1 MYYTA
6 LGNKFIKVINA
17 LEQLGRQRLQTSGLA
32 AMAAGHA
39 ERQKEVRLAAAA
51 WPLGP
56 VLWERSQR
64 SQKEE
69 SLAAA
74 AAAWPLGP
82 VLWERSQRSQKE
94 ESLAAAA
101 AWPLGPVLWERSQR
115 RWARP
120 APMYRICLACTCVL
134 RSCARG
140 ASFSTTHTHKPCRT
154 ASACLLPV
162 TGALR
167 ILYEPALAR
176 GGEGCERVIF
186 KR

>member
-1 MYYTA
+1 MFASHFRRLRTTTLAAKELRRAAHA
-6 LGNKFIKVINA
+6 L
-17 LEQLGRQRLQTSGLA
+17 QRLQTSGLA

-39 ERQKEVRLAAAA
+39 ERQKEVRL
-51 WPLGP
+51 
-56 VLWERSQR
+56 
-64 SQKEE
+64 
-69 SLAAA
+69 A

-140 ASFSTTHTHKPCRT
+140 F
-154 ASACLLPV
+154 
-162 TGALR
+162 
-167 ILYEPALAR
+167 
-176 GGEGCERVIF
+176 F
-186 KR
+186 

>member
-1 MYYTA
+1 MFASHCRRLCTTTLAAKERDAQLRRAAHA
-6 LGNKFIKVINA
+6 L
-17 LEQLGRQRLQTSGLA
+17 QRLQTSGLA

-39 ERQKEVRLAAAA
+39 ERQKE
-51 WPLGP
+51 
-56 VLWERSQR
+56 
-64 SQKEE
+64 E

-74 AAAWPLGP
+74 SAWPLGP

-120 APMYRICLACTCVL
+120 ANMYRICLACTCVL

-140 ASFSTTHTHKPCRT
+140 F
-154 ASACLLPV
+154 
-162 TGALR
+162 
-167 ILYEPALAR
+167 
-176 GGEGCERVIF
+176 F
-186 KR
+186 

>member
-1 MYYTA
+1 MFASHCRRLRTTTLAAKERDAQLRRAAHA
-6 LGNKFIKVINA
+6 L
-17 LEQLGRQRLQTSGLA
+17 QRLQTSGLA

-39 ERQKEVRLAAAA
+39 ERQKE
-51 WPLGP
+51 
-56 VLWERSQR
+56 
-64 SQKEE
+64 E

-74 AAAWPLGP
+74 SAWPLGP

-140 ASFSTTHTHKPCRT
+140 F
-154 ASACLLPV
+154 
-162 TGALR
+162 
-167 ILYEPALAR
+167 
-176 GGEGCERVIF
+176 F
-186 KR
+186 

>member
-1 MYYTA
+1 MFASHCRRLRTTTLAAKERDAQLRRAAHA
-6 LGNKFIKVINA
+6 L
-17 LEQLGRQRLQTSGLA
+17 QRLQTSGLA

-39 ERQKEVRLAAAA
+39 ERQKE
-51 WPLGP
+51 
-56 VLWERSQR
+56 
-64 SQKEE
+64 E
-69 SLAAA
+69 SLA

-140 ASFSTTHTHKPCRT
+140 F
-154 ASACLLPV
+154 
-162 TGALR
+162 
-167 ILYEPALAR
+167 
-176 GGEGCERVIF
+176 F
-186 KR
+186 

>member
-1 MYYTA
+1 MFASHCRRLRTTTLAAKERDAQLRRAAHA
-6 LGNKFIKVINA
+6 L
-17 LEQLGRQRLQTSGLA
+17 QRLQTSGLA

-56 VLWERSQR
+56 V
-64 SQKEE
+64 
-69 SLAAA
+69 
-74 AAAWPLGP
+74 
-82 VLWERSQRSQKE
+82 VWERSQRSQKE

-140 ASFSTTHTHKPCRT
+140 F
-154 ASACLLPV
+154 
-162 TGALR
+162 
-167 ILYEPALAR
+167 
-176 GGEGCERVIF
+176 F
-186 KR
+186 

>member
-1 MYYTA
+1 MFASHCRRLRTTTLAAKERDAQLRRAAHA
-6 LGNKFIKVINA
+6 L
-17 LEQLGRQRLQTSGLA
+17 QRLQTSGLA

-39 ERQKEVRLAAAA
+39 ERQKEESLAAASA

-69 SLAAA
+69 SLA
-74 AAAWPLGP
+74 
-82 VLWERSQRSQKE
+82 
-94 ESLAAAA
+94 AAAA

-140 ASFSTTHTHKPCRT
+140 F
-154 ASACLLPV
+154 
-162 TGALR
+162 
-167 ILYEPALAR
+167 
-176 GGEGCERVIF
+176 F
-186 KR
+186 

>member
-1 MYYTA
+1 MFASHCRRLRTTTLAAKERDAQLRRAAHA
-6 LGNKFIKVINA
+6 L
-17 LEQLGRQRLQTSGLA
+17 QRLQTSGLA

-39 ERQKEVRLAAAA
+39 ERQKEVRLA
-51 WPLGP
+51 LGP

-74 AAAWPLGP
+74 AASWPLGP

-140 ASFSTTHTHKPCRT
+140 F
-154 ASACLLPV
+154 
-162 TGALR
+162 
-167 ILYEPALAR
+167 
-176 GGEGCERVIF
+176 F
-186 KR
+186 

>member
-1 MYYTA
+1 MFASHCRRLRTTTLAAKERDAQLRRAAHA
-6 LGNKFIKVINA
+6 L
-17 LEQLGRQRLQTSGLA
+17 QRLQTSGLA

-51 WPLGP
+51 WLLGP
-56 VLWERSQR
+56 FLWERSQR

-69 SLAAA
+69 SMA
-74 AAAWPLGP
+74 
-82 VLWERSQRSQKE
+82 
-94 ESLAAAA
+94 AAAA

-140 ASFSTTHTHKPCRT
+140 F
-154 ASACLLPV
+154 
-162 TGALR
+162 
-167 ILYEPALAR
+167 
-176 GGEGCERVIF
+176 F
-186 KR
+186 

>member
-1 MYYTA
+1 MFASHCRRLRTTTLAAKERDAQLRRAAHA
-6 LGNKFIKVINA
+6 L
-17 LEQLGRQRLQTSGLA
+17 QRLQISGLA

-39 ERQKEVRLAAAA
+39 ERQKEVRL
-51 WPLGP
+51 
-56 VLWERSQR
+56 
-64 SQKEE
+64 
-69 SLAAA
+69 A

-140 ASFSTTHTHKPCRT
+140 F
-154 ASACLLPV
+154 
-162 TGALR
+162 
-167 ILYEPALAR
+167 
-176 GGEGCERVIF
+176 F
-186 KR
+186 

>member
-1 MYYTA
+1 MFASHCRRLRTTTLAAKERDAQLRRAAHA
-6 LGNKFIKVINA
+6 L
-17 LEQLGRQRLQTSGLA
+17 QRLQTSGLA

-82 VLWERSQRSQKE
+82 VLWERSQR
-94 ESLAAAA
+94 
-101 AWPLGPVLWERSQR
+101 

-120 APMYRICLACTCVL
+120 APMYPICLACTCVL

-140 ASFSTTHTHKPCRT
+140 F
-154 ASACLLPV
+154 
-162 TGALR
+162 
-167 ILYEPALAR
+167 
-176 GGEGCERVIF
+176 F
-186 KR
+186 

>member
-1 MYYTA
+1 MFASHCRRLRTTTLAAKERDAQLRRAAHA
-6 LGNKFIKVINA
+6 L
-17 LEQLGRQRLQTSGLA
+17 QRLQTSGLA

-56 VLWERSQR
+56 VVWERSQR

-69 SLAAA
+69 SLA
-74 AAAWPLGP
+74 
-82 VLWERSQRSQKE
+82 
-94 ESLAAAA
+94 AAAA

-140 ASFSTTHTHKPCRT
+140 F
-154 ASACLLPV
+154 
-162 TGALR
+162 
-167 ILYEPALAR
+167 
-176 GGEGCERVIF
+176 F
-186 KR
+186 

>member
-1 MYYTA
+1 MFASHCRRLRTTTLAAKERDAQLRRAAHA
-6 LGNKFIKVINA
+6 L
-17 LEQLGRQRLQTSGLA
+17 QRLQTSGLA

-51 WPLGP
+51 WLLGP
-56 VLWERSQR
+56 F
-64 SQKEE
+64 
-69 SLAAA
+69 
-74 AAAWPLGP
+74 
-82 VLWERSQRSQKE
+82 LWERSQRSQKE

-140 ASFSTTHTHKPCRT
+140 F
-154 ASACLLPV
+154 
-162 TGALR
+162 
-167 ILYEPALAR
+167 
-176 GGEGCERVIF
+176 F
-186 KR
+186 

>member
-1 MYYTA
+1 MFASNCRRLRTTTLAAKERDAQLRRAAHA
-6 LGNKFIKVINA
+6 L
-17 LEQLGRQRLQTSGLA
+17 QRLQTSGLA

-82 VLWERSQRSQKE
+82 VLWERSQR
-94 ESLAAAA
+94 
-101 AWPLGPVLWERSQR
+101 

-140 ASFSTTHTHKPCRT
+140 F
-154 ASACLLPV
+154 
-162 TGALR
+162 
-167 ILYEPALAR
+167 
-176 GGEGCERVIF
+176 F
-186 KR
+186 

>member
-1 MYYTA
+1 MFASHCRRLRTTTLAAKERDAQLRRAAHA
-6 LGNKFIKVINA
+6 L
-17 LEQLGRQRLQTSGLA
+17 QRLQTSGLA

-39 ERQKEVRLAAAA
+39 ERQKEVRL
-51 WPLGP
+51 
-56 VLWERSQR
+56 
-64 SQKEE
+64 
-69 SLAAA
+69 A

-140 ASFSTTHTHKPCRT
+140 F
-154 ASACLLPV
+154 
-162 TGALR
+162 
-167 ILYEPALAR
+167 
-176 GGEGCERVIF
+176 F
-186 KR
+186 

>member
-1 MYYTA
+1 MFASHCRRLRTTTLA
-6 LGNKFIKVINA
+6 AKERDA
-17 LEQLGRQRLQTSGLA
+17 QLRRAAHAMQRLQTSGLA

-39 ERQKEVRLAAAA
+39 ERQKEVRLA
-51 WPLGP
+51 LGP

-69 SLAAA
+69 SLA
-74 AAAWPLGP
+74 
-82 VLWERSQRSQKE
+82 
-94 ESLAAAA
+94 AAAA

-140 ASFSTTHTHKPCRT
+140 F
-154 ASACLLPV
+154 
-162 TGALR
+162 
-167 ILYEPALAR
+167 
-176 GGEGCERVIF
+176 F
-186 KR
+186 

>member
-1 MYYTA
+1 MFASHCRRLRTTTLAAKERDAQLRRAAHA
-6 LGNKFIKVINA
+6 L
-17 LEQLGRQRLQTSGLA
+17 QRLQTSGLA

-51 WPLGP
+51 WLLGP
-56 VLWERSQR
+56 FLWERSQR

-69 SLAAA
+69 SMAAA

-140 ASFSTTHTHKPCRT
+140 F
-154 ASACLLPV
+154 
-162 TGALR
+162 
-167 ILYEPALAR
+167 
-176 GGEGCERVIF
+176 F
-186 KR
+186 

>member
-1 MYYTA
+1 MFASHCRRLRTTTLAAKERDAQLRRAAHA
-6 LGNKFIKVINA
+6 L
-17 LEQLGRQRLQTSGLA
+17 QRLQTSGLA

-39 ERQKEVRLAAAA
+39 ERQKEVRLAAA
-51 WPLGP
+51 
-56 VLWERSQR
+56 V
-64 SQKEE
+64 
-69 SLAAA
+69 
-74 AAAWPLGP
+74 WPLGP

-140 ASFSTTHTHKPCRT
+140 F
-154 ASACLLPV
+154 
-162 TGALR
+162 
-167 ILYEPALAR
+167 
-176 GGEGCERVIF
+176 F
-186 KR
+186 

>member
-1 MYYTA
+1 MFASHCRRLRTTTRAAKERDAQLRRAAHA
-6 LGNKFIKVINA
+6 L
-17 LEQLGRQRLQTSGLA
+17 QRLQTSGLA

-39 ERQKEVRLAAAA
+39 ERQKE
-51 WPLGP
+51 
-56 VLWERSQR
+56 
-64 SQKEE
+64 E

-74 AAAWPLGP
+74 SAWPLGP

-140 ASFSTTHTHKPCRT
+140 F
-154 ASACLLPV
+154 
-162 TGALR
+162 
-167 ILYEPALAR
+167 
-176 GGEGCERVIF
+176 F
-186 KR
+186 

>member
-1 MYYTA
+1 MFASHCRRLRTTTLAAKERDAQLRRAAHA
-6 LGNKFIKVINA
+6 L
-17 LEQLGRQRLQTSGLA
+17 QRLQTSGLA

-51 WPLGP
+51 WPP
-56 VLWERSQR
+56 
-64 SQKEE
+64 
-69 SLAAA
+69 
-74 AAAWPLGP
+74 GP

-140 ASFSTTHTHKPCRT
+140 F
-154 ASACLLPV
+154 
-162 TGALR
+162 
-167 ILYEPALAR
+167 
-176 GGEGCERVIF
+176 F
-186 KR
+186 

>member
-1 MYYTA
+1 MFASHCRRLRTTTLAAKERDAQLRRAAHA
-6 LGNKFIKVINA
+6 L
-17 LEQLGRQRLQTSGLA
+17 QRLQTSGLA

-39 ERQKEVRLAAAA
+39 ERQKEVRL
-51 WPLGP
+51 
-56 VLWERSQR
+56 
-64 SQKEE
+64 
-69 SLAAA
+69 A

-134 RSCARG
+134 RSCVRD
-140 ASFSTTHTHKPCRT
+140 F
-154 ASACLLPV
+154 
-162 TGALR
+162 
-167 ILYEPALAR
+167 
-176 GGEGCERVIF
+176 F
-186 KR
+186 

>member
-1 MYYTA
+1 MR
-6 LGNKFIKVINA
+6 VC
-17 LEQLGRQRLQTSGLA
+17 GLA

-39 ERQKEVRLAAAA
+39 ERQKEESLAAASA

-74 AAAWPLGP
+74 AAAWPLGR

-140 ASFSTTHTHKPCRT
+140 F
-154 ASACLLPV
+154 
-162 TGALR
+162 
-167 ILYEPALAR
+167 
-176 GGEGCERVIF
+176 F
-186 KR
+186 

>member
-1 MYYTA
+1 MFASHCRRLRTTTLAAKERDAQLRRAAHA
-6 LGNKFIKVINA
+6 L
-17 LEQLGRQRLQTSGLA
+17 QRLQTSGLA

-74 AAAWPLGP
+74 AAAC
-82 VLWERSQRSQKE
+82 
-94 ESLAAAA
+94 A

-140 ASFSTTHTHKPCRT
+140 F
-154 ASACLLPV
+154 
-162 TGALR
+162 
-167 ILYEPALAR
+167 
-176 GGEGCERVIF
+176 F
-186 KR
+186 

>member
-1 MYYTA
+1 MFASHCRRLRTTTLAAKERDAQLRRAAHA
-6 LGNKFIKVINA
+6 L
-17 LEQLGRQRLQTSGLA
+17 QRLQTSGLA

-82 VLWERSQRSQKE
+82 VLWERSQR
-94 ESLAAAA
+94 
-101 AWPLGPVLWERSQR
+101 

-140 ASFSTTHTHKPCRT
+140 F
-154 ASACLLPV
+154 
-162 TGALR
+162 
-167 ILYEPALAR
+167 
-176 GGEGCERVIF
+176 F
-186 KR
+186 